1 MSKGN
6 LFLGFG
12 RGKVGDVVF
21 SRVDGEQVARARNRS
36 PRNPQTALQL
46 LQRVVMKTTSSAFS
60 LMQEITNHSFQGFD
74 GVTMNQSQFTKLNVE
89 KFRAQLAEIIN
100 AGEAEYIVA
109 STESNFSPK
118 GVNLVSIN
126 PYVVS
131 SGTIGRIPCG
141 FLSDGTPNNAYLCFT
156 TVPFTIDTTTYQDV
170 ITALGLRRGDQLTI
184 LCLTC
189 DDTSEGASSY
199 FNAFK
204 YSRFILEPSDGDLSH
219 LINDRSFWNV
229 KNKDVDISQIP
240 TSAGSVM
247 SIMPADVNP
256 TNGTPDSLVAGTIIV
271 SRLSGDVWQ
280 RSDAELVLRPWT
292 VGTSWHLVQDHGE
305 NLLGDAIQSFMV
317 VQNSGLYLN
326 QADFL

>member
-60 LMQEITNHSFQGFD
+60 LMQEITNHSFQGFE
-74 GVTMNQSQFTKLNVE
+74 GVTMNQARFTKLNVE

-100 AGEAEYIVA
+100 AGEAEYILA
-109 STESNFSPK
+109 STESNFSPR
-118 GVNLVSIN
+118 GVNLASIN

-131 SGTIGRIPCG
+131 SGTIGRVPCG
-141 FLSDGTPNNAYLCFT
+141 FLSDGTPDSAYLCFT
-156 TVPFTIDTTTYQDV
+156 SVPFQFSSTTYQAV
-170 ITALGLRRGDQLTI
+170 INSLGLRRGDQLTI

-189 DDTSEGASSY
+189 DDTEEGASSY
-199 FNAFK
+199 FNGFR
-204 YSRFILEPSDGDLSH
+204 YSRFILEPSDGDLTH
-219 LINDRSFWNV
+219 AITDQAYWNT
-229 KNKDVDISQIP
+229 KNQDVDISMIP
-240 TSAGSVM
+240 TETDAVL
-247 SIMPADVNP
+247 SIMPAGL
-256 TNGTPDSLVAGTIIV
+256 TTSNGGADSIVAGAVIV

-280 RSDAELVLRPWT
+280 RSDAELVLRPWS
-292 VGTSWHLVQDHGE
+292 VGTSWHLTQDHGE
-305 NLLGDAIQSFMV
+305 NLLGDAIQSFMT

-326 QADFL
+326 QSDFI

>member
-74 GVTMNQSQFTKLNVE
+74 GVTMNQAQFTKLNVE

-100 AGEAEYIVA
+100 SGEADDILA

-118 GVNLVSIN
+118 GVNLASIN
-126 PYVVS
+126 PYIVS
-131 SGTIGRIPCG
+131 SGTIGRVPYD
-141 FLSDGTPNNAYLCFT
+141 FLPDGTSDGAALCFT
-156 TVPFTIDTTTYQDV
+156 TVPFQYNVTSYLDV
-170 ITALGLRRGDQLTI
+170 INALGLRRGDQLTI

-189 DDTSEGASSY
+189 DDTAEGASSF
-199 FNAFK
+199 FNGFK

-219 LINDRSFWNV
+219 LINDQAFWNI
-229 KNKDVDISQIP
+229 KNKDIDIVQVP
-240 TSAGSVM
+240 TSTNPVL
-247 SIMPADVNP
+247 SIMPRGVTTP
-256 TNGTPDSLVAGTIIV
+256 TGGPDSVVAGAVIV

-292 VGTSWHLVQDHGE
+292 VGTDWHLEQDHGE
-305 NLLGDAIQSFMV
+305 NLLGDAIQSFMTV
-317 VQNSGLYLN
+317 NNSGLYLN
-326 QADFL
+326 QSDFL

>member
-74 GVTMNQSQFTKLNVE
+74 GVTMNQSQFTKLNVD
-89 KFRAQLAEIIN
+89 KFRVQLAEIIN
-100 AGEAEYIVA
+100 SGEASDILA

-131 SGTIGRIPCG
+131 SGTIARVPCG
-141 FLSDGTPNNAYLCFT
+141 FLPAGVQDGAAFCLT
-156 TVPFTIDTTTYQDV
+156 TMPFNTTQTTYLDV
-170 ITALGLRRGDQLTI
+170 INALGLRRGDQLTI

-189 DDTSEGASSY
+189 DDTEEGASSY
-199 FNAFK
+199 FNGFK
-204 YSRFILEPSDGDLSH
+204 YSRFILEPSDGDLTH
-219 LINDRSFWNV
+219 LINDQAYWNV
-229 KNKDVDISQIP
+229 KTKDVDILQVP
-240 TSAGSVM
+240 TDKTPVL
-247 SIMPADVNP
+247 SIMPR
-256 TNGTPDSLVAGTIIV
+256 GTTTPSGGSDSLVAGAVIV

-292 VGTSWHLVQDHGE
+292 VGTEWHLEQDHGE

-326 QADFL
+326 QSDFL

>member
-60 LMQEITNHSFQGFD
+60 LMQEITNHSFQGFE
-74 GVTMNQSQFTKLNVE
+74 GVTMNQAQFTKLNVDR
-89 KFRAQLAEIIN
+89 FRTQLAEIIN
-100 AGEAEYIVA
+100 SGEAGDILA
-109 STESNFSPK
+109 STEANFSPK

-131 SGTIGRIPCG
+131 SGTIARVPCG
-141 FLSDGTPNNAYLCFT
+141 FLPDGTSDGAAFCFT
-156 TVPFTIDTTTYQDV
+156 TVPFQNLQTTYQDV
-170 ITALGLRRGDQLTI
+170 IDALGLRRGDQLTI

-189 DDTSEGASSY
+189 DDTAEGKSSY
-199 FNAFK
+199 FNGFK

-219 LINDRSFWNV
+219 LINDQAYWNV
-229 KNKDVDISQIP
+229 KTKDVDIVQVP
-240 TSAGSVM
+240 TSTTPVL
-247 SIMPADVNP
+247 SIMPR
-256 TNGTPDSLVAGTIIV
+256 GTTTPSGGPDSLVAGAVIV

-280 RSDAELVLRPWT
+280 RSDADLVLRPWT
-292 VGTSWHLVQDHGE
+292 VGTEWHLEQDHGE

-326 QADFL
+326 QSDFL

>member
-100 AGEAEYIVA
+100 SGEATDILA

-118 GVNLVSIN
+118 GVNLASIN
-126 PYVVS
+126 PYIVS
-131 SGTIGRIPCG
+131 SGTIGRVPYA
-141 FLSDGTPNNAYLCFT
+141 FLPDGTSDGAALCLP
-156 TVPFTIDTTTYQDV
+156 TVPFQNNVTSYQDV
-170 ITALGLRRGDQLTI
+170 INALGLRRGDQLTI

-189 DDTSEGASSY
+189 DDTAEGASSF
-199 FNAFK
+199 FNGFK

-219 LINDRSFWNV
+219 LINDQAFWNV
-229 KNKDVDISQIP
+229 KNKDIDISQIP
-240 TSAGSVM
+240 TSTTPVL
-247 SIMPADVNP
+247 SIMPRGLTTP
-256 TNGTPDSLVAGTIIV
+256 TGGADSLVAGAVIV

-280 RSDAELVLRPWT
+280 RSDAELILRPWT
-292 VGTSWHLVQDHGE
+292 VGTDWHLEQDHGE

-326 QADFL
+326 QSDFL

>member
-74 GVTMNQSQFTKLNVE
+74 GVTMNQSQFTKLNID
-89 KFRAQLAEIIN
+89 KFRAQLAELIN
-100 AGEAEYIVA
+100 SGEAGDILA
-109 STESNFSPK
+109 STEANFSPK

-131 SGTIGRIPCG
+131 SGTIARVPCA
-141 FLSDGTPNNAYLCFT
+141 FLPDGTANGAAFCFT
-156 TVPFTIDTTTYQDV
+156 SVPYNSAQTTYQNV
-170 ITALGLRRGDQLTI
+170 IDALGLRRGDQLTI

-189 DDTSEGASSY
+189 DDTAEGKSSY
-199 FNAFK
+199 FNGFK
-204 YSRFILEPSDGDLSH
+204 YSRFILEPSDGDLTH
-219 LINDRSFWNV
+219 LISDQAYWNV
-229 KNKDVDISQIP
+229 KTRDVDLVQVP
-240 TSAGSVM
+240 TSTTPVL
-247 SIMPADVNP
+247 SIMPR
-256 TNGTPDSLVAGTIIV
+256 GISTPSGEEDSLVAGAIIV
-271 SRLSGDVWQ
+271 SRLYGDVWQ
-280 RSDAELVLRPWT
+280 RSDADLVLRPWS
-292 VGTSWHLVQDHGE
+292 VGTVWHLEQDHGE
-305 NLLGDAIQSFMV
+305 NLLGDAIQSFMT

-326 QADFL
+326 QSDFQ

>member
-74 GVTMNQSQFTKLNVE
+74 GVTMNQSQFTKLNVD

-100 AGEAEYIVA
+100 SGEATDILA
-109 STESNFSPK
+109 STEANFSPK

-131 SGTIGRIPCG
+131 SGTIARVPYG
-141 FLSDGTPNNAYLCFT
+141 FLPAGVQAGAAFCFT
-156 TVPFTIDTTTYQDV
+156 TVPFQTNQTTYQDV
-170 ITALGLRRGDQLTI
+170 IDALGLRRGDQLTI

-189 DDTSEGASSY
+189 DDTAEGKSSY
-199 FNAFK
+199 FNGFK

-219 LINDRSFWNV
+219 LINDQAYWNV
-229 KNKDVDISQIP
+229 KTKDVDIMQVP
-240 TSAGSVM
+240 TDTTPVL
-247 SIMPADVNP
+247 SIMPH
-256 TNGTPDSLVAGTIIV
+256 GTTTPSGGQDSLVAGAIIV

-292 VGTSWHLVQDHGE
+292 VGTDWHLEQDHGE

-326 QADFL
+326 QSDFL

>member
-100 AGEAEYIVA
+100 SGEASDILA

-126 PYVVS
+126 PYIVS
-131 SGTIGRIPCG
+131 SGTIGRVPCAIVDNSTNFG
-141 FLSDGTPNNAYLCFT
+141 AALCFT
-156 TVPFTIDTTTYQDV
+156 TVPFQNNVTSYQDV
-170 ITALGLRRGDQLTI
+170 INALGLRRGDQLTV

-189 DDTSEGASSY
+189 DDTAEGASSY
-199 FNAFK
+199 FNGFK

-219 LINDRSFWNV
+219 LINDQAYWNV
-229 KNKDVDISQIP
+229 KNQDVDIAQVPVGGNPIL
-240 TSAGSVM
+240 
-247 SIMPADVNP
+247 SIMPRGI
-256 TNGTPDSLVAGTIIV
+256 TTSNGASDSLVAGTIIV

-292 VGTSWHLVQDHGE
+292 VGTDWHLEQDHGE

-326 QADFL
+326 QSDFL

>member
-74 GVTMNQSQFTKLNVE
+74 GVTMNQAQFTKLNVD

-100 AGEAEYIVA
+100 SGEAEDILA
-109 STESNFSPK
+109 STEANFSPK

-131 SGTIGRIPCG
+131 SGTIARVPCG
-141 FLSDGTPNNAYLCFT
+141 FLPDGTADGAAFCFT
-156 TVPFTIDTTTYQDV
+156 TVPYQTSVTTYQDV
-170 ITALGLRRGDQLTI
+170 INALGLRRGDQLTV

-189 DDTSEGASSY
+189 DDTAEGKSSY
-199 FNAFK
+199 FNSFK

-219 LINDRSFWNV
+219 LISDQAYWNV
-229 KNKDVDISQIP
+229 KTKDVDIAQVP
-240 TSAGSVM
+240 TSTDPVL
-247 SIMPADVNP
+247 SIMPH
-256 TNGTPDSLVAGTIIV
+256 GTTTPSGGPDSLVAGAIIV

-280 RSDAELVLRPWT
+280 RSDADLVLRPWT
-292 VGTSWHLVQDHGE
+292 VGTAWHLEQDHGE
-305 NLLGDAIQSFMV
+305 NLLGDAIQSFMT

-326 QADFL
+326 QSDFL

>member
-100 AGEAEYIVA
+100 SGEAADILA

-126 PYVVS
+126 PYIVS
-131 SGTIGRIPCG
+131 SGTIGRVPCD
-141 FLSDGTPNNAYLCFT
+141 FLWDRASSGALLCFT
-156 TVPFTIDTTTYQDV
+156 TVPFNISQTTYQDV
-170 ITALGLRRGDQLTI
+170 INALGLRRGDQLTI

-189 DDTSEGASSY
+189 DDTAEGASSY
-199 FNAFK
+199 FNGFK
-204 YSRFILEPSDGDLSH
+204 YSRFILEPSDGDLTH
-219 LINDRSFWNV
+219 LITDQAFWNV
-229 KNKDVDISQIP
+229 KNQDVDISQIE
-240 TSAGSVM
+240 TETNSVL
-247 SIMPADVNP
+247 SIMPSGITM
-256 TNGTPDSLVAGTIIV
+256 TNGAPDSLVAGTIIV

-280 RSDAELVLRPWT
+280 RSDAELVLRPWS

-305 NLLGDAIQSFMV
+305 NLLGDAIQSFMTV
-317 VQNSGLYLN
+317 NNSGLYLN
-326 QADFL
+326 QSDFL